1 MANIK
6 SFKKGDKT
14 KLSANFS
21 VKEFECKCGKC
32 PETLINLDHVERLQQ
47 LRDNIGRSI
56 TITSAYRCLAHNTA
70 VGGEKNSQHMK
81 GHATDITVK
90 GMTPDEVADACEKLF
105 DGIGRYDTFTHIDSR
120 GRKARWDFRT
130 KKSAKTPSKND
141 VKVSLEDIE
150 KE

>member
-6 SFKKGDKT
+6 SFKRGDKT

-32 PETLINLDHVERLQQ
+32 EETLINLDHVQRLQQ
-47 LRDNIGRSI
+47 LRDDLGCSI
-56 TITSAYRCLAHNTA
+56 TINSAYRCLAHNTA

-81 GHATDITVK
+81 GNATDIVVE
-90 GMTPDEVADACEKLF
+90 GMTPDEVADSCEKF
-105 DGIGRYDTFTHIDSR
+105 DGLGRYNTFTHVDSR
-120 GRKARWDFRT
+120 GKKARWDMRT
-130 KKSAKTPSKND
+130 KKDSKSPSKKD
-141 VKVSLEDIE
+141 VKITLKDIE